1 MKTKQTPLEMRDNFV
16 SFSNLEK
23 PSVTQSLSKAYEEK
37 IERNRAALIS
47 IIGIIVTL
55 STWNIAF
62 RGNWNK
68 EFLEED
74 GKLCTA
80 ILCQLERKVWRKV
93 EMAYFERKSV
103 HQICFP

>member
-55 STWNIAF
+55 ST
-62 RGNWNK
+62 
-68 EFLEED
+68 
-74 GKLCTA
+74 
-80 ILCQLERKVWRKV
+80 
-93 EMAYFERKSV
+93 
-103 HQICFP
+103 